1 MKVIENGVCAAIGFK
16 VGSIHCGIRKN
27 QTKDDLALIVSDT
40 ICQTA
45 AVYTKNKVK
54 AAPLLVT
61 KEHLSN
67 GLSQAIIVNSGNAN
81 ACNPKEIENAKLE
94 AQCAADYLKL
104 DVENVLVAS
113 TGVIGQVLPIEKIQE
128 KVKDI
133 DLSSENNLNAAK
145 EFKCC

>member
-1 MKVIENGVCAAIGFK
+1 MKVIENGVCAATGFK

-67 GLSQAIIVNSGNAN
+67 GLSQAVIVNSGNAN

-104 DVENVLVAS
+104 DV
-113 TGVIGQVLPIEKIQE
+113 
-128 KVKDI
+128 
-133 DLSSENNLNAAK
+133 
-145 EFKCC
+145 